1 MICVIEAIIFAIEGT
16 GHVVARTGQ
25 KEFER
30 FVGTVR
36 KNKPDFEEGCAK
48 LLAQVPEQHR
58 AVIAERIDNYRENC
72 TVIKKIRTCASM
84 KPLFGELE
92 N

>member
-1 MICVIEAIIFAIEGT
+1 MRHR
-16 GHVVARTGQ
+16 GHHLRHRRHGPCGGAHGA

-36 KNKPDFEEGCAK
+36 KNKPDFQEGCAK
-48 LLAQVPEQHR
+48 LLVQVPEQHR